1 MSYYAVV
8 SLFIFKE
15 DWNAYH
21 PNSPV
26 FETVLSP
33 FVFEKRNNL
42 YAKESLFKVIKTIKE
57 GLGETFPCI
66 AQTTQQCVGV
76 LPRFHHKHRWEST
89 GLRLV

>member
-33 FVFEKRNNL
+33 FDFEKQNSF
-42 YAKESLFKVIKTIKE
+42 YVKESLSKVNYQRRAWGNIPLHKPLSNV
-57 GLGETFPCI
+57 LGTAPFSP
-66 AQTTQQCVGV
+66 
-76 LPRFHHKHRWEST
+76 
-89 GLRLV
+89 